1 MAQINQQSTPSGS
14 ITNPASGSVALFS
27 EPTDSGRLY
36 LKDYQGNVYP
46 AVSGSGGGSGLIPI
60 QNDGVA
66 AGNASTLN
74 FSGSA
79 VDSIAV
85 AGGIATIGLS
95 GGGGGGAGSSGTS
108 GAAGTSGTSGAAG
121 AIGTSGTSGAAG
133 AIGTSG
139 TAGGVGS
146 SGTSGAAGAIGTSG
160 TAGGVGSSGSSG
172 AIGTSGTSGAAG
184 AIGTSGTSGA
194 AGAIGTSGTSGAAGA
209 IGTSGTSG
217 AAGAIGTS
225 GTTGTSGAA
234 GAIGTS
240 GTSGAAGAIGT
251 SGTSGA
257 AGAIGTSGTSG
268 AVGADGDRYQTTSS
282 STFTLNASGTLTV
295 GTGLAYSV
303 AQQILITLDA
313 SNYQVSEVTAYNSGT
328 GVISFAFPTEIVGSG
343 TASSWDVNLAG
354 ASGGD
359 GSSGTSGAAGG
370 TGATGTSGTTG
381 TSGADGAVGTS
392 GSSGADGAV
401 GTSGTTGTSGADG
414 AIGTSGTTGTSGAA
428 GATGTSGTT
437 GTSGANGAVGGA
449 GSSGTSGAAGTSGT
463 SGENGAVGATGT
475 SGTTGTSGDDGA
487 VGTSGTTGT
496 SGAAG
501 AIGTSG
507 TAGADGT
514 SGTSAAGGGGTP
526 YTNVVRYEVASGSDK
541 AQVMSSGNTI
551 SGLSWAR
558 TTTTLTITSTAHG
571 LTTGDYVVLRNFN
584 VDYVY
589 AEITVSSVNI
599 FTVQVANSGDTS
611 GSTGVYIPAFDVSAL
626 SETALTILAPNA
638 GNCQLLSLQVFINS
652 SDTGTITV
660 TLPSNALENGAGGNN
675 TLDNRNPPQ
684 AFFYN
689 VDGSQSS
696 AINAGGVSFSM
707 SGNHNVYTLAGGLS
721 IFGSLMY
728 TLHF

>member
-146 SGTSGAAGAIGTSG
+146 SG
-160 TAGGVGSSGSSG
+160 SS
-172 AIGTSGTSGAAG
+172 
-184 AIGTSGTSGA
+184 
-194 AGAIGTSGTSGAAGA
+194 
-209 IGTSGTSG
+209 
-217 AAGAIGTS
+217 
-225 GTTGTSGAA
+225 
-234 GAIGTS
+234 
-240 GTSGAAGAIGT
+240 GAIGT

-541 AQVMSSGNTI
+541 AQVMSAGNTI
-551 SGLSWAR
+551 SGLSWVR
-558 TTTTLTITSTAHG
+558 TTTTLTITSTAHD
-571 LTTGDYVVLRNFN
+571 LSTGDYVVLRNFN

-589 AEITVSSVNI
+589 VEITVTDVNT
-599 FTVQVANSGDTS
+599 FTAQVANSGNTS

>member
-95 GGGGGGAGSSGTS
+95 GGGGGAGSSGTS
-108 GAAGTSGTSGAAG
+108 GAAGTSGT
-121 AIGTSGTSGAAG
+121 
-133 AIGTSG
+133 
-139 TAGGVGS
+139 
-146 SGTSGAAGAIGTSG
+146 
-160 TAGGVGSSGSSG
+160 
-172 AIGTSGTSGAAG
+172 
-184 AIGTSGTSGA
+184 
-194 AGAIGTSGTSGAAGA
+194 
-209 IGTSGTSG
+209 
-217 AAGAIGTS
+217 
-225 GTTGTSGAA
+225 TGTSGAA
-234 GAIGTS
+234 GAI
-240 GTSGAAGAIGT
+240 
-251 SGTSGA
+251 
-257 AGAIGTSGTSG
+257 
-268 AVGADGDRYQTTSS
+268 
-282 STFTLNASGTLTV
+282 
-295 GTGLAYSV
+295 
-303 AQQILITLDA
+303 
-313 SNYQVSEVTAYNSGT
+313 
-328 GVISFAFPTEIVGSG
+328 
-343 TASSWDVNLAG
+343 
-354 ASGGD
+354 
-359 GSSGTSGAAGG
+359 
-370 TGATGTSGTTG
+370 
-381 TSGADGAVGTS
+381 
-392 GSSGADGAV
+392 
-401 GTSGTTGTSGADG
+401 
-414 AIGTSGTTGTSGAA
+414 
-428 GATGTSGTT
+428 
-437 GTSGANGAVGGA
+437 
-449 GSSGTSGAAGTSGT
+449 GTSGT

-475 SGTTGTSGDDGA
+475 SGTTGTSGADGA

-541 AQVMSSGNTI
+541 AQVMSAGNTI
-551 SGLSWAR
+551 SGLSWVR

-589 AEITVSSVNI
+589 VEITVTDVNT
-599 FTVQVANSGDTS
+599 FTAQVANSGNTS

-626 SETALTILAPNA
+626 SETVLTILAPNA

-689 VDGSQSS
+689 VDGSNSS
-696 AINAGGVSFSM
+696 AINAGGVTFSM
-707 SGNHNVYTLAGGLS
+707 SGNHNVYTLSGGLD

>member
-108 GAAGTSGTSGAAG
+108 GAAG

-133 AIGTSG
+133 AIGS
-139 TAGGVGS
+139 
-146 SGTSGAAGAIGTSG
+146 
-160 TAGGVGSSGSSG
+160 
-172 AIGTSGTSGAAG
+172 
-184 AIGTSGTSGA
+184 
-194 AGAIGTSGTSGAAGA
+194 
-209 IGTSGTSG
+209 
-217 AAGAIGTS
+217 
-225 GTTGTSGAA
+225 
-234 GAIGTS
+234 
-240 GTSGAAGAIGT
+240 
-251 SGTSGA
+251 
-257 AGAIGTSGTSG
+257 
-268 AVGADGDRYQTTSS
+268 
-282 STFTLNASGTLTV
+282 
-295 GTGLAYSV
+295 
-303 AQQILITLDA
+303 
-313 SNYQVSEVTAYNSGT
+313 
-328 GVISFAFPTEIVGSG
+328 
-343 TASSWDVNLAG
+343 
-354 ASGGD
+354 
-359 GSSGTSGAAGG
+359 
-370 TGATGTSGTTG
+370 
-381 TSGADGAVGTS
+381 
-392 GSSGADGAV
+392 
-401 GTSGTTGTSGADG
+401 
-414 AIGTSGTTGTSGAA
+414 
-428 GATGTSGTT
+428 
-437 GTSGANGAVGGA
+437 
-449 GSSGTSGAAGTSGT
+449 
-463 SGENGAVGATGT
+463 
-475 SGTTGTSGDDGA
+475 
-487 VGTSGTTGT
+487 
-496 SGAAG
+496 
-501 AIGTSG
+501 SG
-507 TAGADGT
+507 TAGAGGT

-541 AQVMSSGNTI
+541 AQVMSAGNTI
-551 SGLSWAR
+551 SGLSWVR
-558 TTTTLTITSTAHG
+558 TTTTLTITSTAHD
-571 LTTGDYVVLRNFN
+571 LSTGDYVVLRNFN

-589 AEITVSSVNI
+589 VEITVTDVNT
-599 FTVQVANSGDTS
+599 FTAQVTNSGTTS

-689 VDGSQSS
+689 VDGSNSS
-696 AINAGGVSFSM
+696 AINAGGVTFSM
-707 SGNHNVYTLAGGLS
+707 SGNHNVYTLSGALD